1 MRATLVAA
9 VGHRC
14 VALLPTGRC
23 RRVPAPR
30 LGARADAHGVR
41 QVCDVRR
48 GGISRRGAR
57 SPPSFDAPAG
67 SLAPLGCRCIRLWRR
82 LAGRRPAHPKVRGC
96 ASGCPWAPSPAEAGR
111 SPAGP
116 GGACQAAT
124 TRRSCRLSRLQ
135 RLVPR
140 VALRACCIP
149 LPIMGFA
156 QFSGP
161 PCRLRRAGRDQPPS
175 STPAALRARPLR
187 AVSPFGA
194 FPLLA
199 DLHRR
204 PALSRRPRCCRRT
217 SRPGRPTPQMRR
229 RPLGVSRPGLPSRR
243 FSRGCVLLLHPPP
256 LQGVGRRRLLPR
268 AATSGRSS
276 TSRSVAP
283 VPRCHDSSA
292 RCSLGLVRPPA
303 PPLAGPR
310 CAAARRRLQLRDLD
324 GPRRPA
330 GPGAPRRPVSESRWP
345 RPLQQGLRADR
356 ATAPKSR
363 T

>member
-1 MRATLVAA
+1 VRATLVAA

-30 LGARADAHGVR
+30 LGARADAHGVC
-41 QVCDVRR
+41 QVCDVQR

-57 SPPSFDAPAG
+57 SPPSFDAACGQPRPPPDVAASG
-67 SLAPLGCRCIRLWRR
+67 SGDALPGVCQRT
-82 LAGRRPAHPKVRGC
+82 RGC
-96 ASGCPWAPSPAEAGR
+96 GVEPSGCPWAPSPAEAGR

-156 QFSGP
+156 QFSCP
-161 PCRLRRAGRDQPPS
+161 SCRPRRSWRDQPPS

-204 PALSRRPRCCRRT
+204 PALSR
-217 SRPGRPTPQMRR
+217 G
-229 RPLGVSRPGLPSRR
+229 
-243 FSRGCVLLLHPPP
+243 
-256 LQGVGRRRLLPR
+256 
-268 AATSGRSS
+268 
-276 TSRSVAP
+276 
-283 VPRCHDSSA
+283 A
-292 RCSLGLVRPPA
+292 RC
-303 PPLAGPR
+303 
-310 CAAARRRLQLRDLD
+310 
-324 GPRRPA
+324 
-330 GPGAPRRPVSESRWP
+330 
-345 RPLQQGLRADR
+345 
-356 ATAPKSR
+356 
-363 T
+363 